1 MDNQYEAIN
10 GQSTS
15 ELTIL
20 KNKHIENIYKI
31 EIKNASQ
38 PLLTNLK
45 KTGLLTGSSINTFFT
60 EISFQAN
67 SVSTLQEYIQKNNW
81 TYKNTLELVYS
92 LTKQLEFLNKNG
104 YSFYGYDIGSILV
117 INKSLFFQ
125 ISTEYLVPTIHDTI
139 TFYLPFSKK
148 IFISPEMYKITTLP
162 QTISFKTIYYS
173 LSRLCIY
180 LLFKKNIIE
189 KHTLDPIQDTKL
201 YWFLIRALEK
211 RKLLYL

>member
-31 EIKNASQ
+31 EINNASQ

-148 IFISPEMYKITTLP
+148 IFISPEMHKITCLP

-173 LSRLCIY
+173 LSTLCIY
-180 LLFKKNIIE
+180 LLFKKKIIE